1 MTGILLG
8 VDCSTTATKVVAW
21 SASGENLGEGRC
33 DIALANP
40 SPGIYEQNPDDWW
53 DSVVRALHKLGESV
67 DLNLAVAL
75 AVSNQR
81 ETVCFLDKSG
91 KPVSPAIVWLDERC
105 RPEVDSFAAKIGDEN
120 IHRITGKHKDI
131 TPVVYRLAWMRKHAS
146 EICDKIAFISDVQG
160 FLSLRLI
167 GKLVTSWASADPMG
181 CWDIVNKKWSSEI
194 LGALGWGEETFP
206 VAQKPGT
213 VLGTITSEA
222 ANQTGLP
229 GGLTVVA
236 GGGDGQCAGL
246 GIGAT
251 NPETAYIN
259 IGTAVVC
266 GACLESYA
274 FAKEW
279 RTMTAISG
287 GYIVESCLRSGTFL
301 VNWLL
306 RDIFNRDGNADD
318 FDMLENHAAR
328 LPPGAEGLSVLPYW
342 SGVMNPHW
350 NPSARGA
357 ILGLSGHH
365 RQEHLYRAVIEGIAL
380 DQVFCLR
387 QMEES
392 GLCAKQY
399 FAVGGGAQS
408 DLWCQIFSD
417 ALNGEVCRLD
427 TVEASSLGASI
438 TAAVGAGIHPDFDE
452 ALDGMR
458 GKIVARFNPSD
469 NAAHYAALLSD
480 YSALYPAVQLAQ
492 NNR

>member
-21 SASGENLGEGRC
+21 NASGENLGEGRC
-33 DIALANP
+33 DIPLSTP

-53 DSVVRALHKLGESV
+53 DSVVKALRQLGESV

-81 ETVCFLDKSG
+81 ETVCFLDKTG
-91 KPVSPAIVWLDERC
+91 VPVAPAIIWLDERC
-105 RPEVDSFAAKIGDEN
+105 RPEVDTFAAKIGDEK

-131 TPVVYRLAWMRKHAS
+131 TPVVYRLAWMRKHAA
-146 EICDKIAFISDVQG
+146 EVCGKVAFISDVQG
-160 FLSLRLI
+160 FLSLRLT

-181 CWDIVNKKWSSEI
+181 CWDIVNKKWSGEI
-194 LGALGWGEETFP
+194 LGALGWSEDNFP
-206 VAQKPGT
+206 AAQQPGT
-213 VLGTITSEA
+213 VLGAVTPEA
-222 ANQTGLP
+222 AKQTGLSS
-229 GGLTVVA
+229 GLIVVA

-251 NPETAYIN
+251 HPETAYIN

-266 GACLESYA
+266 GACLENYV
-274 FAKEW
+274 FAKAW
-279 RTMTAISG
+279 RTMTAMSG

-306 RDIFNRDGNADD
+306 RDIFKRDGGADD
-318 FDMLENHAAR
+318 FDELENNAAR
-328 LPPGAEGLSVLPYW
+328 LPPGSEGLSVLPYW

-350 NPSARGA
+350 NPGARGA
-357 ILGLSGHH
+357 IFGLSGHH

-380 DQVFCLR
+380 DQAFCLK
-387 QMEES
+387 QMTES
-392 GLCAKQY
+392 GLRAKQY

-408 DLWCQIFSD
+408 DLWCQIFAD

-427 TVEASSLGASI
+427 TVEASSLGAAI
-438 TAAVGAGIHPDFDE
+438 AAAVGAEIYRDFDG
-452 ALDGMR
+452 ALNNMR
-458 GKIVARFNPSD
+458 GKVVAKFKPGD
-469 NAAHYAALLSD
+469 NAADYAGLLSD
-480 YSALYPAVQLAQ
+480 YAALYPAAQ
-492 NNR
+492 STQQQ